1 MTRTSPSTTAGLPE
15 LLEDLCLLLLTSG
28 DVDGAQRLYEGL
40 TEVGGQRPGTWMVGG
55 FVAFAQ
61 GQFNEAEACY
71 RQVLAVRPQ
80 DLGARCFLAEAL
92 IAQQRLTDAGAVLD
106 SIESTLESTPR
117 AAARPAELAFAAA
130 LREGLAS
137 GLFRRATPLPRQR
150 RAELR

>member
-1 MTRTSPSTTAGLPE
+1 MTRTPNTPASLPE

-28 DVDGAQRLYEGL
+28 DVDGAQRLLEGL

-92 IAQQRLTDAGAVLD
+92 IAQQRLADAGAVLD
-106 SIESTLESTPR
+106 SVESAPQAPS
-117 AAARPAELAFAAA
+117 RPAEVAFAAA
-130 LREGLAS
+130 LREGLTS
-137 GLFRRATPLPRQR
+137 GLFRRSAELPRQR
-150 RAELR
+150 RVELR